1 MLFYSENRDI
11 LHECKAKLY
20 WLRIQTLLSGTT
32 PVGRAGKEI
41 EEIDHY
47 A

>member
-1 MLFYSENRDI
+1 LFYSENRDI
-11 LHECKAKLY
+11 LHECKVKLQ
-20 WLRIQTLLSGTT
+20 WFRIQTLLSGAA
-32 PVGRAGKEI
+32 PVGCAGKEI